1 MDRLAL
7 LCVVSAGLLWG
18 TGGLAGT
25 LLAQRS
31 GVDPLAVAGYRLT
44 VGGGLIVA
52 WHLVTGRWRALLLG
66 AAGLRRAFAVAA
78 LAACFQGCYFMA
90 ASLTSVGLATFLTLG
105 AAPVLVVVAEALIGR
120 RRPAGRAVVAVVIA
134 LAGLA
139 LLAGPGDAR
148 SVVGVAFALGSA
160 TAFAAVTMLGA
171 RPVAG
176 AGVVPSTG
184 VAFLAGGL
192 VLLPLAGLVGRT
204 ALELELGNLALVL
217 YLGLVPTATAYM
229 LYFVGLRTVASGTA
243 AVIALLEP
251 ITAALLGAVLLQ
263 EELGRL
269 GVAGAALIVVAV
281 AVTATARDSVATS
294 R

>member
-7 LCVVSAGLLWG
+7 LFVVSAGLLWG

-25 LLAQRS
+25 LLAHRS
-31 GVDPLAVAGYRLT
+31 GVDPLAVAGYRLA

-52 WHLVTGRWRALLLG
+52 WHLLTGRWRALLLG
-66 AAGLRRAFAVAA
+66 AAGFRRAGAVAA
-78 LAACFQGCYFMA
+78 LAACFQGCYFVS

-105 AAPVLVVVAEALIGR
+105 AAPVLVVVAEAVLAR

-139 LLAGPGDAR
+139 LLAGPGHAR
-148 SVVGVAFALGSA
+148 SVAGVAFALGSA

-184 VAFLAGGL
+184 LAFLAGGL
-192 VLLPLAGLVGRT
+192 VLLPFAGLVGPT
-204 ALELELGNLALVL
+204 ALTPSLGNLGLVL
-217 YLGLVPTATAYM
+217 YLGLVPTAAAYV

-243 AVIALLEP
+243 AVVALLEP
-251 ITAALLGAVLLQ
+251 ITAALLGALL
-263 EELGRL
+263 LGEHL
-269 GVAGAALIVVAV
+269 GQLGIVGALLIVVAV
-281 AVTATARDSVATS
+281 AVTATARDTVATS